1 MNDPRGSSAML
12 VSDRSVA
19 HLGRHVAESSL
30 SILLLV
36 LVCLLGGCT
45 TLRPIDVNAVTLHQ
59 KIRSGEAVKA
69 GETIRA
75 ITSDGVAHLL
85 FITKVNDK
93 VIEGHPPG
101 ARAEVT
107 ETVLPIDDIVLV
119 EVSRLSAENPERFAT
134 GTGIGVVVGLVII
147 GILALLA

>member
-59 KIRSGEAVKA
+59 IIRSGEAVKA

-85 FITKVNDK
+85 FITKVNEK

>member
-85 FITKVNDK
+85 FITKVNEK